1 MYLPTWLLL
10 IISDIISFYLSISNK
25 LVVNN
30 KIKLKLSRK
39 SQDARSAMRSVR
51 RPPHSYVQRSKY
63 APKMMDK
70 INKAIST
77 RAVPLARGGGGPRAG
92 RDARGGNGYFLY
104 LVNEGTG
111 AG

>member
-1 MYLPTWLLL
+1 
-10 IISDIISFYLSISNK
+10 
-25 LVVNN
+25 
-30 KIKLKLSRK
+30 
-39 SQDARSAMRSVR
+39 
-51 RPPHSYVQRSKY
+51 
-63 APKMMDK
+63 MMDK